1 MAQFRDAN
9 EAKQVLK
16 QMQKVEQD
24 YGAPPSGGSPSSAIQ
39 KAIDNAK
46 RFESWQDSL
55 SKVMQS
61 FQSFNDEQGDRWTED
76 ASGGTVESMRSLM
89 KQYEDA
95 YSESVY
101 SFGNLEN
108 AYKALKDSVN
118 WIDQRNSF
126 MSQFNSQED
135 YDRNRSGYINYG
147 VGYTPQNWNL
157 TDDDA
162 RAIRTQ
168 QARADEKVA
177 AQAKAEYEA
186 ADSAFRKINNAYA
199 MATNNRYAGT
209 YDEEKSK
216 ALHDEYIAAK
226 DRVQQAKAAY
236 DDIQNRL
243 DAYNAGW
250 GKVDQYAD
258 VISASKGTKGSYQG
272 PGYEELT
279 AWNRGRQQD
288 MLDQQ
293 MAAFRDD
300 APPAH
305 GSTPDNMPAVNDKLG
320 FWLSLTPEQRE
331 EEVFTSGNAKH
342 WGNLTEGEIS
352 AYYYLIQNRGQEA
365 ADKYLEDMT
374 AELGRRED
382 AKFIEKVENANGLAL
397 AGYNALSVAE
407 NVLGALPSAAEKAGE
422 LITGKDNPY
431 SNVQGLQRRAQYIRG
446 VTGQRLDDS
455 VADSQWLQDKVG
467 EQWANRVGNLANQT
481 YQAMMSGVDSAAGA
495 LLFGPG
501 AGFGVGP
508 FTMHLGGYSTVMGM
522 GAFAQRAQ
530 ELQAMGASR
539 EQMAVG
545 AVGAGILESIFE
557 DISAEAFFGNV
568 LDNPDAAFVKKLL
581 TQMGVEASEEVCTEI
596 GNMALDAINLGRK
609 SDNQRRILE
618 YVASGLSYEDAV
630 REATRDAAMDIFW
643 AGYGGAVSAGG
654 MTAVGH
660 TVSNT
665 ASKIDAARSNYYVGS
680 RLFESG
686 DAGALVEQAQ
696 GITDT
701 KARKKLVEQAQRVQ
715 KNQAAGNDSFAD
727 KMDTGKVANR
737 IARQAQKE
745 GADAKRSAFQAI
757 ARDYLTGQEN
767 IGNKKLAEKVLT
779 KAYMGDNF
787 LPGEKGYYN
796 ILGGEKLLNAVLDSV
811 PAGALESDMEARQQK
826 SARTVMGTLGAVTGS
841 KSVTEFSKTFDSR
854 NDGMAYR
861 KDSHDPVNI
870 RGISRMQGGK
880 LYLQTDSGE
889 VLADNMIYGNYG
901 EAKLFKV
908 ISAMDIDTAGAQK
921 VLGMVQNTQMETGDF
936 ADAMQNAYLDGYT
949 GVEFDRINRSSLAGQ
964 LTQEQRSLAW
974 EAGRQARAAQIGRMV
989 QTVDSGK
996 MDTAKGG
1003 LKIADNVDL
1012 SNLNKAQESALAFIR
1027 ALSESGVPV
1036 EVYASTED
1044 ERAAGAANGSFSPDG
1059 SIRIDINAGD
1069 NGQGA
1074 AAYAL
1079 AHEITHFTE
1088 IYSPEKFQ
1096 NLADLLIRE
1105 AGENG
1110 ISWENM
1116 LEAKTAQLR
1125 EQKQYAGLEEQK
1137 LADLARSE
1145 CIAEMCETILT
1156 DTDAAARLSRKLQA
1170 QDKGLWKKIKDFFT
1184 GLVEKLKEA
1193 YADMNPDSRIARS
1206 MKAAVTQN
1214 EAVLNAWVDAVRGG
1228 VENFRMQDGQKKNAQ
1243 EGVRYSLR
1251 GRTQQELT
1259 KKYQS
1264 EVDSIL
1270 NMQDTTQRQVIVGY
1284 TPSLYQNL
1292 GMPSLPL
1299 TIGSGH
1305 VYSAAKTE
1313 LEARQDGNFRKG
1325 VHYHGL
1331 GDATVKNIYSA
1342 IQDPVMVIASKDVSI
1357 NASPMR
1363 STHSVIS
1370 IVDIGTPEKSLLI
1383 PIEITAE
1390 RTVNGVQMDV
1400 NTISSIYEKS
1410 VKNLVTEAIAQEN
1423 AGDIGVFYAKKE
1435 AMTLPVAGVQFP
1447 VRLQQSIASNGI
1459 VHRFSEKVNMKISES
1474 TQSQQFKRWF
1484 GDWQNDPQNASKV
1497 VNRDGTPMVLY
1508 HQTASDFTIFDPK
1521 YPGAGTR
1528 DNETPFGIF
1537 MKSSDKNIGLN
1548 GDKQMALYA
1557 RIVNPLEVQDR
1568 QHLTRELEKISPD
1581 FSAISEEYRNLNEEY
1596 QRKVDDAGEA
1606 VSAYMLEWRKAH
1618 PDASRRA
1625 IYEDARYDEL
1635 SDAEDALIDEW
1646 EEEAKKIEARSKEI
1660 ITRDLEANGYDGV
1673 IILYDKGSFG
1683 RSTDTYIALHPE
1695 QVKSATDNIGTFDGS
1710 NPDIRYSSRTNPDTA
1725 LSRLEK
1731 QNERLQEEM
1740 DYLKQLV
1747 KIQKSG
1753 NKDFILDRNSV
1764 KKQAG
1769 KLMDAVNAKGD
1780 REALSRM
1787 LNDFYHRMHTDSE
1800 ITWDAMQEDAGA
1812 IADWLLEHHQAQRD
1826 EYAQSV
1832 LDFLK
1837 KRRVKLSESQVGDI
1851 EYSYGSLSD
1860 FKRAIKGSIIL
1871 DQSSNTS
1878 LDQLWQEA
1886 AAQFPDQFAADA
1898 VDADMPDRLA
1908 DIVRW
1913 ANSSESYAESEF
1925 QYNVAEYRN
1934 DLMQNVMEGYWDV
1947 EPVTSVSDK
1956 LNAKISDL
1964 RQKHKAAMQ
1973 EAKDQNRQAIANER
1987 ARSKAAIDAYAAQRD
2002 AIDKANKA
2010 LYESERDQMVQAY
2023 NRDMKALESQF
2034 GEDTRIMQKEFFR
2047 LLREYDKQS
2056 AKGEKT
2062 GARDAQTIQDLRD
2075 ALKKQADSHKED
2087 SAAWN
2092 REFNRLLRE
2101 YDASGRQI
2109 DRLEAKVKHQQEAAK
2124 AKVESRKMTE
2134 ARYKIERTAKE
2145 LNRYLLHPT
2154 NTVHVPA
2161 AMQESVAK
2169 AMDALTMAISGRK
2182 GGINADRLSEYAY
2195 QLRELQKDPSGN
2207 AGKIADVQRKI
2218 QTLTERDARMQTAMS
2233 DLKEQYQALQSSGD
2247 PAAAQ
2252 IYDENVAAWIQ
2263 DCLDVIGETEYRDM
2277 SLAQLESVQRVYRA
2291 LLRRIQT
2298 ANKAFREGKQATIS
2312 EKVGRLTMEMDVKKK
2327 KVKTTGKAEKAVDQ
2341 FFWNNLKPVYAFD
2354 RIGSGVMSELYENLR
2369 SGEDTWYNDV
2379 SAAKAFFLGTAD
2391 KYGYNTWDNES
2402 LMEFESATGQKFQ
2415 LNLEERMS
2423 LYAYS
2428 LREQARD
2435 HLKKGG
2441 IVINENTERVAVGL
2455 LGVKRN
2461 MIYND
2466 ANAYNLTDETITAI
2480 GDSLTADQRAFAR
2493 EMQQYLSTTMGAKG
2507 NEISRQLYDIDL
2519 FKEQFYWPLVSS
2531 KDYSARIKDAGENP
2545 AGNKI
2550 KNMGA
2555 AKPITPG
2562 ASNPVVLSGFMDT
2575 WAGHVNQMSMY
2586 HAFTLPMEDFYRV
2599 YNWNSGSNEN
2609 SQTKSTVQMLKDVY
2623 GDGATNYI
2631 DQFLKDLN
2639 GGLRADPR
2647 ATVGRAMLS
2656 RFKKSAVFASASV
2669 AIQQP
2674 SAIGRAFS
2682 VIDPKYFVGSKV
2694 ENAAEIWEQCKK
2706 YAPIAGLKEMGRF
2719 DMDMGRSTIDYITA
2733 REYTG
2738 FREKASGFLTDS
2750 DYRDEII
2757 GKAPELADQITWC
2770 AMWEAAKRQ
2779 TAAKNPS
2786 LRGEALLTQAGKL
2799 FTECITRTQ
2808 VYDSVFSRSANMRSK
2823 DTGMAMVTSFMA
2835 EPTTSINM
2843 IENAVRQWSRGYKM
2857 TATKA
2862 VTSVLASVVINSALV
2877 SMVYAARNKDED
2889 KTYWEK
2895 YLASLTGELI
2905 EGVNPITYIPYAQ
2918 DVWNMLQGYD
2928 VERSDMS
2935 LAADAVK
2942 ALNKIVKVASKYP
2955 ADGNEEQQQAWLKAL
2970 GDACWA
2976 GADGVAS
2983 ILGIPEKNIRRDIV
2997 AVMNLFKDSNWGES
3011 DSGTIKDAI
3020 AEAVKDATPIW
3031 NQIPDESR
3039 EAKLYKAIIGGTPA
3053 QLHRLQ
3059 GKYDTPKELEN
3070 AVVKALRL
3078 KEPRIRQAAEAHAA
3092 GDDQTRLRI
3101 AKEIIAEKHFAQNQV
3116 VAAINAEVSRINS
3129 EGKAASDKI
3138 KEQSLYYTEDY
3149 IDAVTAGL
3157 GNTEAIKQEI
3167 IRAKVANSD
3176 KEQEEAIASAE
3187 KSFMYAVKDT
3197 AKDQF
3202 LDGDLSM
3209 EQTEKILKSVGVY
3222 DGDEED
3228 IHRNVYAWQISEE
3241 LGGKYDW
3248 SVSQYLDWKE
3258 VIAPSGFFTPD
3269 TYDNYLT
3276 GVGNVHGEDLNGDGK
3291 TDKYSKTKAMARY
3304 INSLPLTNEQ
3314 KDFLFALAYPN
3325 IDTQKKYK
3333 LW

>member
-39 KAIDNAK
+39 HAIDNAK

-61 FQSFNDEQGDRWTED
+61 FQNFNDEQGDRWTED

-108 AYKALKDSVN
+108 AYKALKDSVS

-168 QARADEKVA
+168 QAKADKEA
-177 AQAKAEYEA
+177 ASQAKAEYEA

-216 ALHDEYIAAK
+216 ALYDEYIAAK

-300 APPAH
+300 APPAQ
-305 GSTPDNMPAVNDKLG
+305 GSSPDNMPAVNDKLG

-365 ADKYLEDMT
+365 ADKYLDDMT

-431 SNVQGLQRRAQYIRG
+431 SNVQGLQRRSQYIRG

-660 TVSNT
+660 SVSSAVSNV
-665 ASKIDAARSNYYVGS
+665 DAARSNYYVGS

-696 GITDT
+696 GLTDT

-854 NDGMAYR
+854 NDGIAYR

-921 VLGMVQNTQMETGDF
+921 VLGMVQNTQLETGDF

-974 EAGRQARAAQIGRMV
+974 EAGRQARAAQIGSMV

-996 MDTAKGG
+996 MATAKGG

-1036 EVYASTED
+1036 EVYASTEA

-1116 LEAKTAQLR
+1116 LKAKTAQLR

-1170 QDKGLWKKIKDFFT
+1170 QDKGLWEKIKDFFT

-1193 YADMNPDSRIARS
+1193 YADMNPDSRIARN

-1214 EAVLNAWVDAVRGG
+1214 EAVLNAWVDAVSEG
-1228 VENFRMQDGQKKNAQ
+1228 VENFNLQDGQKKDAQ
-1243 EGVRYSLR
+1243 EGVMR
-1251 GRTQQELT
+1251 
-1259 KKYQS
+1259 YQS
-1264 EVDSIL
+1264 RRLSDDDIPEYLAAGNRQNKSKEFALNAGQRIVLTSEHEITEFIDKAIEKRLENNQTVAYGKVNDRLAKDVYDVSNGKININDDFLELIPDNLRHAYEQHRTAKQDGDIDLSRTDFEKIPEYLDSYTEIVYAIKYSSGKTSVCVSKTLPNGRIL
-1270 NMQDTTQRQVIVGY
+1270 LIETVSKSRGALQFKNAIGVSEEKYKSDYIGVYKKRVGTNTGGSKSSNNSPHNESNSANSIHDNEPVVNMKFSNRDSEYMELSKDPEKNKNRLAKMVEK
-1284 TPSLYQNL
+1284 
-1292 GMPSLPL
+1292 
-1299 TIGSGH
+1299 
-1305 VYSAAKTE
+1305 AAKDAGY
-1313 LEARQDGNFRKG
+1313 ARLF
-1325 VHYHGL
+1325 YHG
-1331 GDATVKNIYSA
+1331 
-1342 IQDPVMVIASKDVSI
+1342 SKKGGGFTMFRDWQYFTE
-1357 NASPMR
+1357 NKEYAKR
-1363 STHSVIS
+1363 YTER
-1370 IVDIGTPEKSLLI
+1370 GKEKSLYTTYVKMENPFDTRI
-1383 PIEITAE
+1383 PEVRELFEQARMEYGMGELQENGLPDWTDGYDIADYIDENDLPYDSIILDE
-1390 RTVNGVQMDV
+1390 GGDMVNGEPVSRGLSYVIRKTNQVKIADV
-1400 NTISSIYEKS
+1400 
-1410 VKNLVTEAIAQEN
+1410 VTYDDDGNIIPLSQRFN
-1423 AGDIGVFYAKKE
+1423 A
-1435 AMTLPVAGVQFP
+1435 
-1447 VRLQQSIASNGI
+1447 
-1459 VHRFSEKVNMKISES
+1459 SEK
-1474 TQSQQFKRWF
+1474 
-1484 GDWQNDPQNASKV
+1484 
-1497 VNRDGTPMVLY
+1497 
-1508 HQTASDFTIFDPK
+1508 
-1521 YPGAGTR
+1521 
-1528 DNETPFGIF
+1528 
-1537 MKSSDKNIGLN
+1537 
-1548 GDKQMALYA
+1548 
-1557 RIVNPLEVQDR
+1557 
-1568 QHLTRELEKISPD
+1568 
-1581 FSAISEEYRNLNEEY
+1581 
-1596 QRKVDDAGEA
+1596 
-1606 VSAYMLEWRKAH
+1606 
-1618 PDASRRA
+1618 
-1625 IYEDARYDEL
+1625 
-1635 SDAEDALIDEW
+1635 
-1646 EEEAKKIEARSKEI
+1646 
-1660 ITRDLEANGYDGV
+1660 
-1673 IILYDKGSFG
+1673 
-1683 RSTDTYIALHPE
+1683 
-1695 QVKSATDNIGTFDGS
+1695 
-1710 NPDIRYSSRTNPDTA
+1710 DIRYSSRTNQDSM
-1725 LSRLEK
+1725 LGRLEK

-1769 KLMDAVNAKGD
+1769 KLMDAVNANGD

-1826 EYAQSV
+1826 EYAQNI

-1871 DQSSNTS
+1871 DQSANTS

-1913 ANSSESYAESEF
+1913 ANSSESSAESEF

-1934 DLMQNVMEGYWDV
+1934 DLMQKVMEGYWDV

-2010 LYESERDQMVQAY
+2010 LYEAERDQMVQAY

-2062 GARDAQTIQDLRD
+2062 GARDAQTIQELRNQ
-2075 ALKKQADSHKED
+2075 LKKEADSHKED

-2291 LLRRIQT
+2291 LLRRVQT

-2327 KVKTTGKAEKAVDQ
+2327 KVKTSGKAEKAVDQ

-2379 SAAKAFFLGTAD
+2379 SEAKAFFLGTAA
-2391 KYGYNTWDNES
+2391 KYGYNTWDNEN
-2402 LMEFESATGQKFQ
+2402 LMEFVSATGQKFQ

-2441 IVINENTERVAVGL
+2441 IVLNENTERVSVGL

-2656 RFKKSAVFASASV
+2656 RFKKSAVFSSASV

-2694 ENAAEIWEQCKK
+2694 ENTAESWEQCKK

-2738 FREKASGFLTDS
+2738 FREKAAGFLTDS

-2779 TAAKNPS
+2779 IAAKNPS
-2786 LRGEALLTQAGKL
+2786 ISGEALLTQAGKL

-2857 TATKA
+2857 NAAKA

-2877 SMVYAARNKDED
+2877 SLVYAARNKDED

-2895 YLASLTGELI
+2895 YLASLTGELM
-2905 EGVNPITYIPYAQ
+2905 EGVNPITYIPYAR

-2955 ADGNEEQQQAWLKAL
+2955 ADGNEEQQQAWLKSL
-2970 GDACWA
+2970 CDACWT

-3039 EAKLYKAIIGGTPA
+3039 ETKLYKAIIGGTPA

-3059 GKYDTPKELEN
+3059 NKYNTPKELEN

-3078 KEPRIRQAAEAHAA
+3078 KDPRILQAAEAHAA

-3101 AKEIIAEKHFAQNQV
+3101 AKELIAEKHFTQNQV

-3129 EGKAASDKI
+3129 EGKTASDKI

-3149 IDAVTAGL
+3149 IDAMIAGL
-3157 GNTEAIKQEI
+3157 GNTEAIRQEI

-3187 KSFMYAVKDT
+3187 RSFMYAVKDT

-3248 SVSQYLDWKE
+3248 TATRFVTYWDTVRGYNISADMYDEYLSTVYAIRGID
-3258 VIAPSGFFTPD
+3258 
-3269 TYDNYLT
+3269 YD
-3276 GVGNVHGEDLNGDGK
+3276 GDGK
-3291 TDKYSKTKAMARY
+3291 NDAYSAIDQVLAY
-3304 INSLPLTNEQ
+3304 IDSLPISNEQ
-3314 KDFLFALAYPN
+3314 KDLLFALKYPN
-3325 IDTQKKYK
+3325 AAKKTLK
-3333 LW
+3333 RRPWIKR

>member
-9 EAKQVLK
+9 EAKEVLK

-39 KAIDNAK
+39 HAIDNAK

-108 AYKALKDSVN
+108 AYKVLKDSVS

-168 QARADEKVA
+168 QAKADKEA
-177 AQAKAEYEA
+177 ASQAKAEYEA

-216 ALHDEYIAAK
+216 ALYDEYIAAK

-258 VISASKGTKGSYQG
+258 VISSSKGTKGSYQG

-300 APPAH
+300 APPAQ
-305 GSTPDNMPAVNDKLG
+305 GSTPDNMPAVDDKLG

-365 ADKYLEDMT
+365 ADKYLDDMT

-568 LDNPDAAFVKKLL
+568 LDNPDASFVKKLL

-660 TVSNT
+660 SVSSAVSNV
-665 ASKIDAARSNYYVGS
+665 DAARSNYYVGS

-696 GITDT
+696 GLTDT

-921 VLGMVQNTQMETGDF
+921 VLGMVENTQLETGDF

-974 EAGRQARAAQIGRMV
+974 EAGRQARATQIGSMV
-989 QTVDSGK
+989 QTVDSRK
-996 MDTAKGG
+996 MATAKGG

-1036 EVYASTED
+1036 EVYASTEA

-1116 LEAKTAQLR
+1116 LKAKTAQLR

-1170 QDKGLWKKIKDFFT
+1170 QDKSLWKKIKDFFT

-1214 EAVLNAWVDAVRGG
+1214 EAVLNAWVDAVSGG
-1228 VENFRMQDGQKKNAQ
+1228 VENFRMQDGQKNDAQ
-1243 EGVRYSLR
+1243 EGVRLNSDRNGGFLSEAEIHAVQSIGRKSLNSF
-1251 GRTQQELT
+1251 T
-1259 KKYQS
+1259 
-1264 EVDSIL
+1264 
-1270 NMQDTTQRQVIVGY
+1270 
-1284 TPSLYQNL
+1284 
-1292 GMPSLPL
+1292 
-1299 TIGSGH
+1299 
-1305 VYSAAKTE
+1305 AADIQKTE
-1313 LEARQDGNFRKG
+1313 AFAKQYWKEMGVKSPFFR
-1325 VHYHGL
+1325 
-1331 GDATVKNIYSA
+1331 S
-1342 IQDPVMVIASKDVSI
+1342 
-1357 NASPMR
+1357 
-1363 STHSVIS
+1363 
-1370 IVDIGTPEKSLLI
+1370 
-1383 PIEITAE
+1383 
-1390 RTVNGVQMDV
+1390 
-1400 NTISSIYEKS
+1400 
-1410 VKNLVTEAIAQEN
+1410 
-1423 AGDIGVFYAKKE
+1423 
-1435 AMTLPVAGVQFP
+1435 
-1447 VRLQQSIASNGI
+1447 
-1459 VHRFSEKVNMKISES
+1459 
-1474 TQSQQFKRWF
+1474 WF
-1484 GDWQNDPQNASKV
+1484 GDWRANDRTPIRLADKLGSTRGLHHNNDTGWEINISGKIFDENKSHKSIANREARAYMPYLDSIVANAVLLDSSGSNPKSANTLLMHSLYAVSDIGNGPEVLKLYVEEMNDPNSQTTAKRTYNLQNIEKAFNASKRV
-1497 VNRDGTPMVLY
+1497 QGNTSSPSANASNAIKSVADLFAAVKRVDANFNPNSVSELLLNEDGTPKKLYRYTNLDDTVIKPDYRGAIWMADNDWVTSQYGSRYDVLY
-1508 HQTASDFTIFDPK
+1508 ANMRNPYVFNVD
-1521 YPGAGTR
+1521 
-1528 DNETPFGIF
+1528 
-1537 MKSSDKNIGLN
+1537 GL
-1548 GDKQMALYA
+1548 
-1557 RIVNPLEVQDR
+1557 
-1568 QHLTRELEKISPD
+1568 D
-1581 FSAISEEYRNLNEEY
+1581 FSEETALVNARKGGHDGLIIHFKFTGENNDYYQFMVENAANTDAQKVLSSIVGNSEGLA
-1596 QRKVDDAGEA
+1596 KPGETIAEFAKRMKESGNVGYSYYA
-1606 VSAYMLEWRKAH
+1606 VFDQK
-1618 PDASRRA
+1618 D
-1625 IYEDARYDEL
+1625 
-1635 SDAEDALIDEW
+1635 
-1646 EEEAKKIEARSKEI
+1646 
-1660 ITRDLEANGYDGV
+1660 
-1673 IILYDKGSFG
+1673 
-1683 RSTDTYIALHPE
+1683 
-1695 QVKSATDNIGTFDGS
+1695 VKSATDNNGTFDGS
-1710 NPDIRYSSRTNPDTA
+1710 NPDIRYSSRTNPDNA
-1725 LSRLEK
+1725 LNRLEK

-1740 DYLKQLV
+1740 DYLRQLV

-1812 IADWLLEHHQAQRD
+1812 IADWLMEHHQAQRD

-1837 KRRVKLSESQVGDI
+1837 KRRVRLSESQVGDI

-1871 DQSSNTS
+1871 DQSANTS

-1913 ANSSESYAESEF
+1913 ANSSESSAESEF

-1934 DLMQNVMEGYWDV
+1934 DLMQKVMEGYWDV

-1956 LNAKISDL
+1956 LNAKISKL
-1964 RQKHKAAMQ
+1964 KQEHKAAMRD
-1973 EAKDQNRQAIANER
+1973 AKRKAIANER
-1987 ARSKAAIDAYAAQRD
+1987 ASIKAAIDFYAAQRD

-2010 LYESERDQMVQAY
+2010 LYEAERAQMVQAY

-2034 GEDTRIMQKEFFR
+2034 GEDSRIMQKEFFR
-2047 LLREYDKQS
+2047 LLREYDKQT

-2062 GARDAQTIQDLRD
+2062 GAKDAKTIQELRD
-2075 ALKKQADSHKED
+2075 ALKKEADSHKED

-2277 SLAQLESVQRVYRA
+2277 SLQQLESVQRVYRA

-2354 RIGSGVMSELYENLR
+2354 RIGSSVMSELYENLR

-2599 YNWNSGSNEN
+2599 YNWNSGSTEN

-2694 ENAAEIWEQCKK
+2694 ENAGESWEQCKK

-2738 FREKASGFLTDS
+2738 FREKAAGFLTDS

-2857 TATKA
+2857 TAAKV

-2877 SMVYAARNKDED
+2877 SLVYAARNKDED

-2955 ADGNEEQQQAWLKAL
+2955 ADGNEEQQQAWLKSL
-2970 GDACWA
+2970 GDACWT

-3039 EAKLYKAIIGGTPA
+3039 ETKLYKAIIGGTPA

-3059 GKYDTPKELEN
+3059 NKYNTPKELEN

-3078 KEPRIRQAAEAHAA
+3078 KDPRILQAAEAHAA

-3101 AKEIIAEKHFAQNQV
+3101 AKELIAEKHFTQNQV
-3116 VAAINAEVSRINS
+3116 VSAINAEVSRINS
-3129 EGKAASDKI
+3129 EGKEASDKI
-3138 KEQSLYYTEDY
+3138 WEQSLYYTEDY
-3149 IDAVTAGL
+3149 IDAMAAGL
-3157 GNTEAIKQEI
+3157 GNTEAIRQEI

-3187 KSFMYAVKDT
+3187 RSFMYAVKDT

-3248 SVSQYLDWKE
+3248 TATRFVTYWDTVRGYNISADMYDEYLSTVYAIRGID
-3258 VIAPSGFFTPD
+3258 
-3269 TYDNYLT
+3269 YD
-3276 GVGNVHGEDLNGDGK
+3276 GDGK
-3291 TDKYSKTKAMARY
+3291 NDAYSAIDQVLAY
-3304 INSLPLTNEQ
+3304 IDSLPISNEQ
-3314 KDFLFALAYPN
+3314 KDLLFSLKYPN
-3325 IDTQKKYK
+3325 AAKETLKRRPWIKR
-3333 LW
+3333 

>member
-9 EAKQVLK
+9 EAKEVLK

-39 KAIDNAK
+39 HAIDNAK

-108 AYKALKDSVN
+108 AYKALKDSVS

-168 QARADEKVA
+168 QAKADKEA
-177 AQAKAEYEA
+177 ASQAKAEYEA

-199 MATNNRYAGT
+199 MAINNRYAGT

-300 APPAH
+300 APPAQ
-305 GSTPDNMPAVNDKLG
+305 GSSPDNMPAVNDKLG

-365 ADKYLEDMT
+365 ADKYLDDMT

-660 TVSNT
+660 SVSSAVSNV
-665 ASKIDAARSNYYVGS
+665 DAARSNYYVGS

-715 KNQAAGNDSFAD
+715 KNQASGNDSFAD

-921 VLGMVQNTQMETGDF
+921 VLGMVENTQLETGDF
-936 ADAMQNAYLDGYT
+936 ADAMQNAYMDGYT

-964 LTQEQRSLAW
+964 LTQGQRRLAW
-974 EAGRQARAAQIGRMV
+974 EAGKQARAAQIGSMV
-989 QTVDSGK
+989 RTVDSRK
-996 MDTAKGG
+996 MATAKGG

-1036 EVYASTED
+1036 EVYASTEA

-1116 LEAKTAQLR
+1116 LKAKTAQLR

-1156 DTDAAARLSRKLQA
+1156 DTDAAARLSRKLQS
-1170 QDKGLWKKIKDFFT
+1170 QDKSLWEKIKDFFT

-1214 EAVLNAWVDAVRGG
+1214 EAVLNAWVDAVSDG

-1251 GRTQQELT
+1251 GTTDGQTVAVVDEDILSNIDLTQWDKQT
-1259 KKYQS
+1259 KK
-1264 EVDSIL
+1264 EVKA
-1270 NMQDTTQRQVIVGY
+1270 
-1284 TPSLYQNL
+1284 
-1292 GMPSLPL
+1292 
-1299 TIGSGH
+1299 
-1305 VYSAAKTE
+1305 AAK
-1313 LEARQDGNFRKG
+1313 EA
-1325 VHYHGL
+1325 L
-1331 GDATVKNIYSA
+1331 
-1342 IQDPVMVIASKDVSI
+1342 
-1357 NASPMR
+1357 
-1363 STHSVIS
+1363 
-1370 IVDIGTPEKSLLI
+1370 
-1383 PIEITAE
+1383 
-1390 RTVNGVQMDV
+1390 
-1400 NTISSIYEKS
+1400 
-1410 VKNLVTEAIAQEN
+1410 
-1423 AGDIGVFYAKKE
+1423 KK
-1435 AMTLPVAGVQFP
+1435 F
-1447 VRLQQSIASNGI
+1447 SNGI
-1459 VHRFSEKVNMKISES
+1459 VVDGITRSVNKVSRNEYTGSKYSEKISKTMPQLYADKMRAASAIDDVVIATTDWARDGKLLHPRTDDFVDFDHGKVLIEAGKNQYSAEVVVGITDRGNAVFYDVVDIQPTQFTTIKEEPSPNVTTNKSPDIAYES
-1474 TQSQQFKRWF
+1474 SPENRVPQQATEVKENVRYSSRNQTESDNFKRWF

-1581 FSAISEEYRNLNEEY
+1581 FSEISEEYRNLNEEY

-1606 VSAYMLEWRKAH
+1606 VRAHMLEWRKAH

-1625 IYEDARYDEL
+1625 IYEDARYNEL

-1646 EEEAKKIEARSKEI
+1646 EEEAKKMEARSKEI
-1660 ITRDLEANGYDGV
+1660 ITRDLESNGYDGV

-1683 RSTDTYIALHPE
+1683 RSTDAYIALHPE
-1695 QVKSATDNIGTFDGS
+1695 QVKSATGNIGTFDRS
-1710 NPDIRYSSRTNPDTA
+1710 NPDIRYSSRTNQNSA

-1826 EYAQSV
+1826 EYAQNI

-1913 ANSSESYAESEF
+1913 ANSSESSAESEF

-1934 DLMQNVMEGYWDV
+1934 DLMQKVMEGYWDV

-2010 LYESERDQMVQAY
+2010 LYEAERDQMVQAY

-2062 GARDAQTIQDLRD
+2062 GARDAQTIQELRNQ
-2075 ALKKQADSHKED
+2075 LKKEADSHKED

-2124 AKVESRKMTE
+2124 AKVENRKMTE

-2154 NTVHVPA
+2154 NTVHVPT

-2218 QTLTERDARMQTAMS
+2218 QTLTERDARMQTAMA

-2327 KVKTTGKAEKAVDQ
+2327 KVKTSGKAEKAVDQ

-2379 SAAKAFFLGTAD
+2379 SAAKAFFLGTAA
-2391 KYGYNTWDNES
+2391 KYGYNTWDNEN
-2402 LMEFESATGQKFQ
+2402 LMEFVSATGRKFQ

-2441 IVINENTERVAVGL
+2441 IVLNENTERVAVGL

-2531 KDYSARIKDAGENP
+2531 KDYSARIKDAGENS

-2694 ENAAEIWEQCKK
+2694 ENAGESWEQCKK

-2738 FREKASGFLTDS
+2738 FREKAAGFLTDA

-2779 TAAKNPS
+2779 TAAKNPN
-2786 LRGEALLTQAGKL
+2786 LTGEGLLTQAGKL
-2799 FTECITRTQ
+2799 FTDCITRTQ

-2857 TATKA
+2857 NAAKA
-2862 VTSVLASVVINSALV
+2862 VTSVLASVMINSALV
-2877 SMVYAARNKDED
+2877 SLVYAARNKDED

-2895 YLASLTGELI
+2895 YLASLTGELM
-2905 EGVNPITYIPYAQ
+2905 EGVNPITYIPYAR

-2955 ADGNEEQQQAWLKAL
+2955 ADGNEEQQQAWLKSL
-2970 GDACWA
+2970 GDACWT

-3020 AEAVKDATPIW
+3020 AEAAKDATPIW

-3039 EAKLYKAIIGGTPA
+3039 ETKLYKAIIGGTPA

-3059 GKYDTPKELEN
+3059 NKYNTPKELEN

-3078 KEPRIRQAAEAHAA
+3078 KDPRILQAAEAHAA

-3101 AKEIIAEKHFAQNQV
+3101 AKEIIAEKHFTQNQV
-3116 VAAINAEVSRINS
+3116 VAAINAEVSRIYS
-3129 EGKAASDKI
+3129 EGKTASDKI

-3149 IDAVTAGL
+3149 IDAMTAGL
-3157 GNTEAIKQEI
+3157 GNTDAIRQEI

-3187 KSFMYAVKDT
+3187 RSFMYAVKDT

-3291 TDKYSKTKAMARY
+3291 TDMYSKTKAMARY

-3325 IDTQKKYK
+3325 INTQKKYK